1 MSGTRWSARELEMLH
16 QITTDHP
23 PSRVPVVYNCW
34 AAGNGFPMRART
46 AIRWQIYN
54 QQIADKATGSW
65 VSAGY
70 ICRIL
75 GISSYLPQQWTNRDR
90 IPCYRDSQGRRFF
103 HRRELA
109 RAARER
115 PWIFSSINAD
125 RLFLLLED
133 RELADS
139 IAASYPTHHGTP
151 RPVRAI
157 ETGWLYPSK
166 REAARRVNITPRA
179 ISYSI
184 TTGGTAAGYHW
195 AYA

>member
-1 MSGTRWSARELEMLH
+1 MSGTRWSARELEMLQ

-54 QQIADKATGSW
+54 EQIADKATGSW

-90 IPCYRDSQGRRFF
+90 IPCYRDSQGRASF
-103 HRRELA
+103 
-109 RAARER
+109 
-115 PWIFSSINAD
+115 
-125 RLFLLLED
+125 
-133 RELADS
+133 
-139 IAASYPTHHGTP
+139 IAASWRELRGSDHGSLAASTP
-151 RPVRAI
+151 IGCFCCWKIA
-157 ETGWLYPSK
+157 S
-166 REAARRVNITPRA
+166 
-179 ISYSI
+179 
-184 TTGGTAAGYHW
+184 
-195 AYA
+195 